1 MVEHTFSQ
9 ALLLPEEISP
19 FLSINTFMNISLK
32 PHETL
37 SIPETDHISLLCV
50 EQGAFLLSSPT
61 NDLTYSGNQAI
72 LLPVDC
78 PYEIQSLEPLS
89 FFYITFSGS
98 FSDHLLEKSV
108 QRGNFYH
115 IENFTKIRE
124 QLTILCSLLSH
135 STPNQTELSIAIFS
149 LIMYLSNTT
158 KQEHAPLYPPLVSS
172 AIAIMEEEYTYLY
185 GIEELAD
192 KLETSKHHFIRLFTK
207 SVGYSPLKY
216 LTSVKLKN
224 AKEQLINTNLPLELV
239 AISCGF
245 SSGNYF
251 SKVFKKEFGLSPTQY
266 REQHP
271 TKPSAPYLL
280 DELYL

>member
-1 MVEHTFSQ
+1 MVEHTFLQMLS
-9 ALLLPEEISP
+9 LPEEISP
-19 FLSINTFMNISLK
+19 FLSVDTFMNISLDTK
-32 PHETL
+32 ETL
-37 SIPETDHISLLCV
+37 SIPETDQIGLLCV

-61 NDLTYSGNQAI
+61 NDLSYSSNQAI
-72 LLPVDC
+72 LLPFDC
-78 PYEIQSLEPLS
+78 PYEIQALETLS
-89 FFYITFSGS
+89 FFYVTFSGS
-98 FSDHLLEKSV
+98 LSKHLLEKAV
-108 QRGNFYH
+108 QKGNFYH
-115 IENFTKIRE
+115 IKTFTKIRE
-124 QLTILCSLLSH
+124 QLTTLCPLLSK
-135 STPNQTELSIAIFS
+135 SSINTTELSIAIFS
-149 LIMYLSNTT
+149 LLMYLSNTT
-158 KQEHAPLYPPLVSS
+158 KQEHTPLYPPLISS

-224 AKEQLINTNLPLELV
+224 AKEQLINTNLPLELI

-266 REQHP
+266 REQHLSKLS
-271 TKPSAPYLL
+271 TSYLF

>member
-61 NDLTYSGNQAI
+61 NDLTYSSNQAI

-78 PYEIQSLEPLS
+78 PYEIQALDNLS

-98 FSDHLLEKSV
+98 FSNNLLERAIQK
-108 QRGNFYH
+108 GNFYH
-115 IENFTKIRE
+115 IGIFTKIRE
-124 QLTILCSLLSH
+124 QLAILCSLLSH

-149 LIMYLSNTT
+149 LLMYLSNTT
-158 KQEHAPLYPPLVSS
+158 KQEHTPLYPPLVSS

-216 LTSVKLKN
+216 LTSIKLKK
-224 AKEQLINTNLPLELV
+224 AKEQLTNTNLPLELV

-245 SSGNYF
+245 SSSNYF

-266 REQHP
+266 REQCP
-271 TKPSAPYLL
+271 NKPSTPHIL

>member
-1 MVEHTFSQ
+1 MIEHTFSRTFSF
-9 ALLLPEEISP
+9 LEEISS
-19 FLSINTFMNISLK
+19 FLSIDTFINISLK
-32 PHETL
+32 PHETF
-37 SIPETDHISLLCV
+37 SIPETNQIGLLCV

-61 NDLTYSGNQAI
+61 NDLSYSSHQAI
-72 LLPVDC
+72 LLPFDC
-78 PYEIQSLEPLS
+78 PYEIQALETLS

-98 FSDHLLEKSV
+98 FSDHLLETAIQK
-108 QRGNFYH
+108 GNFYH
-115 IENFTKIRE
+115 ISTFTKIRE
-124 QLTILCSLLSH
+124 QLSILCSLLSH
-135 STPNQTELSIAIFS
+135 PTPNQTELSIAIFS
-149 LIMYLSNTT
+149 LLMYLSSTT
-158 KQEHAPLYPPLVSS
+158 KEEHTPLYPPLISS

-216 LTSVKLKN
+216 LTSVKLKK
-224 AKEQLINTNLPLELV
+224 AKEQLANTNLPLELV
-239 AISCGF
+239 AVSCGF

-266 REQHP
+266 REQCP
-271 TKPSAPYLL
+271 NKPSTPHIL